1 MDKIILTLFL
11 LFNFYS
17 WAPLDGGM
25 DYTEGNKEYM
35 DHYMELLEQQ
45 NERGPVS
52 ADEQIKVLTELGL
65 TLSEE
70 TIASMRE
77 YEKECKENNS
87 FGFEYMLPLEMEGSG
102 VYDYKNYTWAPSSS
116 QIYAFDS
123 EFFDVEGM
131 YQIYLKGLQS
141 ISEGELTFTDITTDY
156 SKANFENRGG
166 TVDVRFKLNGKECRF
181 EAEFMGD
188 WLDTH
193 IRNEV
198 NRCLEELG
206 VEKRF
211 YATDCD
217 QGEIIFFCTEKWA
230 REFESATLCYM
241 SDKVNY

>member
-1 MDKIILTLFL
+1 MSDMA
-11 LFNFYS
+11 
-17 WAPLDGGM
+17 W
-25 DYTEGNKEYM
+25 EYRM
-35 DHYMELLEQQ
+35 ALSEQKD
-45 NERGPVS
+45 ERGVVS
-52 ADEQIKVLTELGL
+52 VDEQLRVLQKFGF
-65 TLSEE
+65 TLSEQ
-70 TIASMRE
+70 TVLAMRE
-77 YEKECKENNS
+77 LWEEWEKEGS
-87 FGFEYMLPLEMEGSG
+87 WGREYSLPLYLDGCG
-102 VYDYKNYTWAPSSS
+102 DYNYENYTWTPSSS
-116 QIYAFDS
+116 QIYAYDC

-131 YQIYLKGLQS
+131 YRIYLQGLQS

-188 WLDTH
+188 WLDAH

-198 NRCLEELG
+198 NRCLEELS

>member
-1 MDKIILTLFL
+1 
-11 LFNFYS
+11 
-17 WAPLDGGM
+17 
-25 DYTEGNKEYM
+25 
-35 DHYMELLEQQ
+35 
-45 NERGPVS
+45 
-52 ADEQIKVLTELGL
+52 
-65 TLSEE
+65 
-70 TIASMRE
+70 MRE

-198 NRCLEELG
+198 NRCLEELC

-211 YATDCD
+211 YATDGG
-217 QGEIIFFCTEKWA
+217 QGEIIFFCTEEWA